1 MLYLVLC
8 FADLII
14 RFFSGS
20 EKHGENDCITAGKV
34 TAGQLDKTRKSSRD
48 KSRLDPVGM
57 WEPFPVEI
65 WPMTAD
71 QVLFGFWDLANKTR

>member
-1 MLYLVLC
+1 VLC

-14 RFFSGS
+14 RFST
-20 EKHGENDCITAGKV
+20 D
-34 TAGQLDKTRKSSRD
+34 RKSTARTIVSRREKQRRD
-48 KSRLDPVGM
+48 NWTKPGKASRNKSRLDPVGM
-57 WEPFPVEI
+57 WEPFLVEK